1 MAHFAKLSESGLVL
15 SVHKVADEDCLDENN
30 QESEAVGISFLSN
43 LHGWPH
49 WKKSSYNTRQGKY
62 YNADFTE
69 ASDQSKAFRINH
81 AIVGGKYDATLNGF
95 IEAKPYDSWVL
106 NNTTGCYDPPVTIPN
121 VYDNIPG
128 RDAEDCMIRSWNE
141 EALRWEG
148 FIQNSPSE
156 TFRWDAENL
165 EWISL

>member
-1 MAHFAKLSESGLVL
+1 MVL
-15 SVHKVADEDCLDENN
+15 SIHVVNDSDCLDENN
-30 QESEAVGISFLSN
+30 QESEAVGISYLSS

-49 WKKSSYNTRQGKY
+49 WKQSSYNTRYGKY
-62 YNADFTE
+62 LNDDFTE

-81 AIVGGKYDATLNGF
+81 AILSGKYDSTIDGF
-95 IEAKPYDSWVL
+95 IEPQPYSSWTL
-106 NNTTGCYDPPVTIPN
+106 NNTTGRYDPPVTIPN
-121 VYDNIPG
+121 VFDNIPG
-128 RDAEDCMIRSWNE
+128 RDASDCMIRSWNE

-148 FIQNSPSE
+148 YIDNNPSE